1 MKKSFKLLSAVL
13 MACAMFVPAQANE
26 TLLVCDGTSTSAYLP
41 IKNNYYDTQGSHSQM
56 IYPAE
61 QLAAMN
67 GQAIN
72 SVTFYSSSAL
82 NMDGGVLAV
91 SMGETESPV
100 YESSYITGLTQV
112 AAVSMTS
119 GSTELTINFD
129 TPYNYNGGN
138 LVIDFYVQEAGE
150 CGFSWCYFYGETQT
164 GYTAIQ
170 LEGSKE
176 MFLPKVT
183 FDYGVPEEWAAQ
195 VTPAQ
200 VTFNTIRAERE
211 DLQTIVLKN
220 TGLNAFTP
228 ALGTLEAP
236 FSYNVEMG
244 ELAAGESVE
253 IPLLFAP
260 AVEGEYSATLT
271 IDCGEAGI
279 IEVPLAGTA
288 IEAANEVLVCDDTEY
303 NAALPVYGLYFDTEG
318 TMSQM
323 IYPAYMLADLAGQK
337 IMSVTFYPT
346 AAIGFGN
353 GTLQISLKE
362 VEEANFSEAVAITD
376 MTTVANATI
385 AKGETEIT
393 ITFDEPFQY
402 NGGNLAIETL
412 VTAPGSYSSANF
424 YGVKT
429 EDNAGFHH
437 YVSWGN
443 DYNNLVKFL
452 PKANFVYQSAAQLK
466 RGDVNGDDKVDID
479 DVTALIDC
487 VLQGTPASPASD
499 CNVEDGDG
507 VVNIND
513 ITALIHKV
521 LTGEWE
527 E

>member
-41 IKNNYYDTQGSHSQM
+41 IKNNFYDTQGSHSQM

-112 AAVSMTS
+112 AAASMTS

-150 CGFSWCYFYGETQT
+150 CGFSWCYFYGVSQT

-176 MFLPKVT
+176 KFLPKVT

-200 VTFNTIRAERE
+200 VTFNTIRVERE

-228 ALGTLEAP
+228 VLGALEAP
-236 FSYNVEMG
+236 FSYNVEMS

-260 AVEGEYSATLT
+260 TAVGEYSATLT

-288 IEAANEVLVCDDTEY
+288 IEAVNEVMVCDGTEM
-303 NAALPVYGLYFDTEG
+303 NSALPFYGLYFDTEG

-323 IYPAYMLADLAGQK
+323 IYPADMLADLAGKK
-337 IMSVTFYPT
+337 IVSVTFYPT

-353 GTLQISLKE
+353 GQVSFSLKE
-362 VEEANFSEAVAITD
+362 VEETGFSGAVAITD
-376 MTTVANATI
+376 MTTVANPTI

-402 NGGNLAIETL
+402 NGGNLAIETV
-412 VTAPGSYSSANF
+412 VTVPGSYSSANF
-424 YGVKT
+424 YGVNT
-429 EDNAGFHH
+429 EGAAGFHH

-443 DYNNLVKFL
+443 NHDNLVNFL
-452 PKANFVYQSAAQLK
+452 PKANFAYQSAAQPK
-466 RGDVNGDDKVDID
+466 RGDVDGNGMVDIN
-479 DVTALIDC
+479 DVTDLIDC
-487 VLQGTPASPASD
+487 VLMGAAATPAND
-499 CNVEDGDG
+499 CNIEGGDG
-507 VVNIND
+507 VVDIND
-513 ITALIHKV
+513 ITALIHNV